1 MMDQQRVHARMLIR
15 VLLRTRRSTRAM
27 PRGWRTLGAAGRGGD
42 PKAADLDA
50 LAADVVQARAPVMAR
65 SLHLLMMLP
74 RHA

>member
-1 MMDQQRVHARMLIR
+1 
-15 VLLRTRRSTRAM
+15 M

-50 LAADVVQARAPVMAR
+50 LAADVVQAPAPVMAR
-65 SLHLLMMLP
+65 SLHLLMVLP